1 MQCRI
6 LPVYRKA
13 MLAASRLASAGFR
26 STDVLTC
33 GSNCTDCSNRTS
45 SIAAKTCAPEECG
58 IVYGMKR

>member
-1 MQCRI
+1 
-6 LPVYRKA
+6 